1 VPDDA
6 LLLVAGSTHAG
17 EEALLAD
24 ISQRLRR
31 RHPNLFLVLVPRHFE
46 RSREVGGEL
55 SSRGVRFAYRSE
67 ITSSTRHAPGSVDC
81 LLVNTTG
88 ELRFFYTQAAVV
100 FVGKSLL
107 AQGGQNPIEPAALGK
122 PIVFGPNM
130 QNFADISRKFVER
143 NAARRVTDA
152 ADLEKCLDE
161 LLSSAETRETMGN
174 EAVKVVQENLGA
186 VERTA
191 KMIVDHLKA
200 KNLYVST
207 PLRST

>member
-1 VPDDA
+1 
-6 LLLVAGSTHAG
+6 
-17 EEALLAD
+17 
-24 ISQRLRR
+24 
-31 RHPNLFLVLVPRHFE
+31 
-46 RSREVGGEL
+46 
-55 SSRGVRFAYRSE
+55 VRFAYRSE